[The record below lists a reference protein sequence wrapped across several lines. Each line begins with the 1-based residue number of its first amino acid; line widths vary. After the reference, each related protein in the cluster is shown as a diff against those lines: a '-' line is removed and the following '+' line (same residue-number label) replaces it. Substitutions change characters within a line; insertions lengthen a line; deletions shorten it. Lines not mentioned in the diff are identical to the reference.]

1 MVCWLCQTHPQTVY
15 IQTRSI
21 EIEAGCDGCV
31 QMAISKGAEEMA
43 KKVLTIDDSKTLRM
57 IVGKHLSPFG
67 VQLLQAENGEQG
79 IVCARENNPDVILL
93 DYNMPVMDGYHT
105 LIELKAD
112 PQLKDIPVVML
123 TTETVQ
129 ETVIK
134 LAKLGLKDYI
144 AKPFTREVLL
154 QKLNPILS
162 LYEGSGVPSD
172 KPAPAPGSM
181 GNSGKLTILA
191 IDDKANILDLIK
203 EYFADQF
210 NLITADSGQAALQI
224 IAQKKFDYMFLDL
237 SLPDIH
243 AFDVLKAYL
252 QGNGPE
258 ARKNVVAMT
267 LRTAQT
273 DISRVSS
280 AGVGIFLYKPFSRD
294 DIAEA
299 IHQVVS
305 RQKEEKK
312 MRYLATNGKVRIL
325 DCPPE
330 KNPKFRLF
338 ANALSSAIIQE
349 IDEMAEEGLSRLVIK
364 VGEGFLSDLSITR
377 KFVNLMDHI
386 IRLSMNVRLV
396 ADSDQA
402 REALKQYAETA
413 SLPTDSSLELALNS
427 MGAQ

>member
-1 MVCWLCQTHPQTVY
+1 
-15 IQTRSI
+15 
-21 EIEAGCDGCV
+21 
-31 QMAISKGAEEMA
+31 MAISKGAEGMA

-112 PQLKDIPVVML
+112 PQLKAIPVVML

-129 ETVIK
+129 ETVVK

-144 AKPFTREVLL
+144 AKPFTRDVLL

-162 LYEGSGVPSD
+162 LYEGSCVPAD

-191 IDDKANILDLIK
+191 VDDKANILDLIK

-210 NLITADSGQAALQI
+210 NLITADSGQAALQA

-237 SLPDIH
+237 SLPDVH
-243 AFDVLKAYL
+243 AFDVLKTYL
-252 QGNGPE
+252 QSNGPE
-258 ARKNVVAMT
+258 AKKKVVAMT
-267 LRTAQT
+267 LRTAQP
-273 DISRVSS
+273 DINRVTG
-280 AGVGIFLYKPFSRD
+280 AGVGIFLYKPFSRE

-299 IHQVVS
+299 ILQVVS

-312 MRYLATNGKVRIL
+312 MQYLTTSGKVRIL

-330 KNPKFRLF
+330 KNPTYRLF
-338 ANALSSAIIQE
+338 ANALSSGIMQE
-349 IDEMAEEGLSRLVIK
+349 IDDMAEEGLSQLVIK
-364 VGEGFLSDLSITR
+364 VGEGFLSDLGITR

-386 IRLSMNVRLV
+386 VRLSLKVRLV
-396 ADSDQA
+396 ADAEQA
-402 REALKQYAETA
+402 RVSLKQYAETA
-413 SLPTDSSLELALNS
+413 SIPTDSSLEFAINS
-427 MGAQ
+427 IGA